1 MRYSEIIGCDI
12 IEIDR
17 ISRSINKFGDSFIS
31 KILSEK
37 EIEEYKFRKK
47 SLTYISG
54 RFAAKEAVSKA
65 LGTGF
70 HADLFFTDISILS
83 NPLGVPEV
91 YIKNKRR
98 VDIHVTISHSKSNA
112 ISFALIK

>member
-1 MRYSEIIGCDI
+1 MRYCDIIGCDI

-17 ISRSINKFGDSFIS
+17 ISKSINDFGDSFVS
-31 KILSEK
+31 KILSVK
-37 EIEEYKFRKK
+37 EIEEYLFRKK

-70 HADLFFTDISILS
+70 HAGLLLRDISILS

-98 VDIHVTISHSKSNA
+98 VDIHVTISHSKNNA